1 MQTETVHSSWNFPWH
16 KLPKLSLHLCTCGKS
31 GVAANVCQLSSEGCF
46 FLNIISPSRPN
57 QGTMCCW
64 SGLPRSLDRCTVRW
78 FKFSCLACPGKNR
91 DKVIMRNVWKNVF
104 KLFHLVM
111 NKHCFGAYIYK
122 LGVGRRKKEVTQL
135 QRVQGFATLCS
146 IDWLCSVWKKN
157 IFLYFFVFAF
167 TEELFLVSLLNC
179 HLNKDKASSFYHLL
193 KKNVIFI
200 LMQTKV
206 SGMVS

>member
-1 MQTETVHSSWNFPWH
+1 MKLTVLKSIDQEERLLDTPSHFTSCAHGTVKMQTETVHSSWNFPWH
-16 KLPKLSLHLCTCGKS
+16 KPPKLSLHLCTCGKS

-111 NKHCFGAYIYK
+111 NKHCFINWEWG
-122 LGVGRRKKEVTQL
+122 GERKKLLSYKESKDL
-135 QRVQGFATLCS
+135 QPYARL
-146 IDWLCSVWKKN
+146 IDYAMFGKKIN
-157 IFLYFFVFAF
+157 SCIFLYLHLQKSFFFGF
-167 TEELFLVSLLNC
+167 PFKL
-179 HLNKDKASSFYHLL
+179 SS
-193 KKNVIFI
+193 K
-200 LMQTKV
+200 
-206 SGMVS
+206 